1 MQSNLFSEALD
12 QSYRVQIEEFEGP
25 LDLLLHL
32 IKKNELDIYNIPIA
46 AITKQYLEYME
57 IMKELN
63 LDIAGEF
70 LVMAATLLQIK
81 SRMLL
86 PVQQEEDGEAEVE
99 DPRAELVRRLLE
111 YQRYR
116 DASQLLVSRNLLGR
130 DVFARKFDS
139 PELAEMEPQE
149 EPADVELFELI
160 DAFQR
165 VLARVSVDTF
175 HDVVADGISIADRIS
190 EVLSVLHV
198 EKTVCFDSLFTTGM
212 TRDLLVVTFLSLLE
226 LCKLKLIKVVQV
238 ESMGSIW
245 LTLATPQEGEPGD
258 SEAGDGEAGDG
269 AGTDEPE
276 GAESEV
282 AGMVEGDQQA

>member
-1 MQSNLFSEALD
+1 MQSNLFSDALD
-12 QSYRVQIEEFEGP
+12 QAYRVRIEEFEGP

-32 IKKNELDIYNIPIA
+32 IKKNEVDIYNIPIA
-46 AITKQYLEYME
+46 AITRQYLDYME

-86 PVQQEEDGEAEVE
+86 PATPEEDGEAEIE

-116 DASQLLVSRNLLGR
+116 DASQLLNCRNLLGR
-130 DVFARKFDS
+130 EVFARKFDA
-139 PELAEMEPQE
+139 PEFDELEPVE

-160 DAFQR
+160 EAFQK

-175 HDVVADGISIADRIS
+175 HDVVADGISIADRIG

-198 EKTVCFDSLFTTGM
+198 EKTVSFDALFTTGM
-212 TRDLLVVTFLSLLE
+212 TRDLLVVTFLSILE
-226 LCKLKLIKVVQV
+226 LCKLKLIKVVQT
-238 ESMGSIW
+238 ENRGAIW
-245 LTLATPQEGEPGD
+245 LHLAAKEEEEGETP
-258 SEAGDGEAGDG
+258 EAGD
-269 AGTDEPE
+269 
-276 GAESEV
+276 EV
-282 AGMVEGDQQA
+282 AAEEATPTA

>member
-1 MQSNLFSEALD
+1 MQSNLFSDALD
-12 QSYRVQIEEFEGP
+12 DAYRVQIEEFEGP

-46 AITKQYLEYME
+46 AITRQYLEYME
-57 IMKELN
+57 LRKELN

-86 PVQQEEDGEAEVE
+86 PITQDEEEAESE

-116 DASQLLVSRNLLGR
+116 DASFQLSSRNLMGR

-139 PELAEMEPQE
+139 PEFADLEQKE

-160 DAFQR
+160 EAFRR
-165 VLARVSVDTF
+165 VLSRVSVETF
-175 HDVVADGISIADRIS
+175 HNVVTDGISIADRIS
-190 EVLSVLHV
+190 EVLSLLHE
-198 EKTVCFDSLFTTGM
+198 EKTICFEALFSDGM
-212 TRDLLVVTFLSLLE
+212 TRDLLVVTFLSILE
-226 LCKLKLIKVVQV
+226 LCKLKLIKITQV
-238 ESMGSIW
+238 ESLGSIW
-245 LTLATPQEGEPGD
+245 LTSTSSDDDALAADLATDGMAVDDMTDDGLDEAEDDQE
-258 SEAGDGEAGDG
+258 
-269 AGTDEPE
+269 TE
-276 GAESEV
+276 G
-282 AGMVEGDQQA
+282 

>member
-1 MQSNLFSEALD
+1 MPLESTQSNLFSDALED
-12 QSYRVQIEEFEGP
+12 AYRVQIEEFEGP

-46 AITKQYLEYME
+46 AITRQYLEYME
-57 IMKELN
+57 LLKELN

-86 PVQQEEDGEAEVE
+86 PVTRDEEEAEAE

-116 DASQLLVSRNLLGR
+116 DASYLLSSRNLMGR
-130 DVFARKFDS
+130 DVFARKFDA
-139 PELAEMEPQE
+139 PELAGLVREE

-160 DAFQR
+160 EAFRR

-175 HDVVADGISIADRIS
+175 HSVGADGISIADRIS
-190 EVLSVLHV
+190 QVLSLLH
-198 EKTVCFDSLFTTGM
+198 EAKTVTFDALFHDGM
-212 TRDLLVVTFLSLLE
+212 TRDLLVVTFLSILE
-226 LCKLKLIKVVQV
+226 LCKLNLIKITQL
-238 ESMGSIW
+238 ESLGAIW
-245 LTLATPQEGEPGD
+245 LTSTSPDHDAPAEVREADHREMEGL
-258 SEAGDGEAGDG
+258 
-269 AGTDEPE
+269 
-276 GAESEV
+276 V
-282 AGMVEGDQQA
+282 AG

>member
-1 MQSNLFSEALD
+1 MSLDTMQSNLFSEALE

-32 IKKNELDIYNIPIA
+32 IKKNEVDIYNIPIA
-46 AITKQYLEYME
+46 AITRQYLEYME
-57 IMKELN
+57 LMKELN

-86 PVQQEEDGEAEVE
+86 PATQEEDGEAEVE

-116 DASQLLVSRNLLGR
+116 DASQLLSARNLLGR
-130 DVFARKFDS
+130 DVFARTFDS

-160 DAFQR
+160 EAFQR

-175 HDVVADGISIADRIS
+175 HDVVADGISIADRIG
-190 EVLSVLHV
+190 EVLSVLHA
-198 EKTVCFDSLFTTGM
+198 EKTVCFDALFTTGM
-212 TRDLLVVTFLSLLE
+212 TRDLLVVTFLSILE
-226 LCKLKLIKVVQV
+226 LAKLKLIRVVQV
-238 ESMGSIW
+238 ESLGSIW
-245 LTLATPQEGEPGD
+245 LTLSADQQENRPEQEGVEPQENQNSLE
-258 SEAGDGEAGDG
+258 
-269 AGTDEPE
+269 T
-276 GAESEV
+276 AEDAV
-282 AGMVEGDQQA
+282 VG

>member
-1 MQSNLFSEALD
+1 MPLEDMQSNLFSDALED
-12 QSYRVQIEEFEGP
+12 AYRVHISEFEGP

-32 IKKNELDIYNIPIA
+32 IKKNEVDIYNIPIA
-46 AITKQYLEYME
+46 AITRQYLEYMDLL
-57 IMKELN
+57 KELN

-86 PVQQEEDGEAEVE
+86 PVTQEEDEAEME

-116 DASQLLVSRNLLGR
+116 DASYLLSSRNLLGR

-139 PELAEMEPQE
+139 RELADLVRKE

-160 DAFQR
+160 EAFQR

-175 HDVVADGISIADRIS
+175 HDVVADGISIADRIA
-190 EVLSVLHV
+190 EVLSLLHA
-198 EKTVCFDSLFTTGM
+198 EKTIRFDALLKDGM
-212 TRDLLVVTFLSLLE
+212 TRDLLVVTFLSILE
-226 LCKLKLIKVVQV
+226 LCKMKLIKITQA
-238 ESMGSIW
+238 ESLGAIW
-245 LTLATPQEGEPGD
+245 LTSASLPDDEPGD
-258 SEAGDGEAGDG
+258 EPGG
-269 AGTDEPE
+269 GTAADDVMNADDDLETE
-276 GAESEV
+276 GTV
-282 AGMVEGDQQA
+282 AWETA

>member
-1 MQSNLFSEALD
+1 MSLDTMQSNLFSDALE

-32 IKKNELDIYNIPIA
+32 IKKNEVDIYNIPIA
-46 AITKQYLEYME
+46 AITRQYLEYME
-57 IMKELN
+57 LMKELN

-86 PVQQEEDGEAEVE
+86 PATQEEDGEAEVE

-116 DASQLLVSRNLLGR
+116 DASQLLSARNLLGR
-130 DVFARKFDS
+130 DVFARTFDS
-139 PELAEMEPQE
+139 PELAAMEPQE

-160 DAFQR
+160 EAFQR

-175 HDVVADGISIADRIS
+175 HDVVADGISIADRIG
-190 EVLSVLHV
+190 EVLSVLHA
-198 EKTVCFDSLFTTGM
+198 EKTVCFDALFTTGM
-212 TRDLLVVTFLSLLE
+212 TRDLLVVTFLSILE
-226 LCKLKLIKVVQV
+226 LAKLKLIRVTQV
-238 ESMGSIW
+238 ESLGSIW
-245 LTLATPQEGEPGD
+245 LTLSADQQDGGTEQEGGEQEGENLNSKETTEDAVVG
-258 SEAGDGEAGDG
+258 
-269 AGTDEPE
+269 
-276 GAESEV
+276 
-282 AGMVEGDQQA
+282 

>member
-1 MQSNLFSEALD
+1 MEDA
-12 QSYRVQIEEFEGP
+12 YRVQISEFEGP

-32 IKKNELDIYNIPIA
+32 IKKNEVDIYNIPIA
-46 AITKQYLEYME
+46 AITRQYLEYMDLL
-57 IMKELN
+57 KELN

-86 PVQQEEDGEAEVE
+86 PVTQEEDDAEVE

-116 DASQLLVSRNLLGR
+116 DASYLLSSRNLLGR

-139 PELAEMEPQE
+139 PEFADLEQKE

-160 DAFQR
+160 EAFQR

-190 EVLSVLHV
+190 EVLSLLHA
-198 EKTVCFDSLFTTGM
+198 EKTVCFDALFSDGM
-212 TRDLLVVTFLSLLE
+212 TRDLLVVTFLSILE
-226 LCKLKLIKVVQV
+226 LCKLKLIKITQA
-238 ESMGSIW
+238 ESLGSIW
-245 LTLATPQEGEPGD
+245 LTSTSQPDDE
-258 SEAGDGEAGDG
+258 SEANLQE
-269 AGTDEPE
+269 TE
-276 GAESEV
+276 GLV
-282 AGMVEGDQQA
+282 VG

>member
-1 MQSNLFSEALD
+1 MSLEEMQSNLFSEALE

-32 IKKNELDIYNIPIA
+32 IKKNEVDIYNIPIA
-46 AITKQYLEYME
+46 AITRQYLDYME
-57 IMKELN
+57 IMKDLN

-86 PVQQEEDGEAEVE
+86 PVTPEEDGDAEVE

-116 DASQLLVSRNLLGR
+116 DASQMLNCRNLLGR
-130 DVFARKFDS
+130 EIFARKFDS
-139 PELAEMEPQE
+139 PELGELDQAE

-160 DAFQR
+160 EAFQK

-175 HDVVADGISIADRIS
+175 HDVVADGISIADRIG
-190 EVLSVLHV
+190 EVLSVLHA
-198 EKTVCFDSLFTTGM
+198 EKTVCFDSLFNTGM
-212 TRDLLVVTFLSLLE
+212 TRDLLVVTFLSILE
-226 LCKLKLIKVVQV
+226 LCKLKLIKVVQTDNH
-238 ESMGSIW
+238 GSIW
-245 LTLATPQEGEPGD
+245 LHLAAKEEGEAEGEGE
-258 SEAGDGEAGDG
+258 SEAVAKGDDV
-269 AGTDEPE
+269 
-276 GAESEV
+276 AE
-282 AGMVEGDQQA
+282 DNNDL